1 MAATP
6 QSRTR
11 NADPGKPESCEVT
24 LRYFAWLR
32 EKVGTGEERTTLPSE
47 IKTVGDLLRWQVMRG
62 HPFDAAFAKPDA
74 IRVALDHAHA
84 KPTAAIAGAREIA
97 FFPPVT
103 GG

>member
-1 MAATP
+1 MTDSIAAT
-6 QSRTR
+6 
-11 NADPGKPESCEVT
+11 EVT

-32 EKVGTGEERTTLPSE
+32 ERAGVSEERLALPSGVQ
-47 IKTVGDLLRWQVMRG
+47 TVGDLLRWQAGRG
-62 HPFDAAFAKPDA
+62 HPFDQAFAMPEA

-84 KPTAAIAGAREIA
+84 KASAPIGAAREIA

>member
-1 MAATP
+1 MTD
-6 QSRTR
+6 TKT
-11 NADPGKPESCEVT
+11 NAEVT

-32 EKVGTGEERTTLPSE
+32 ERAGVGEERLTLPPDVRTVSE
-47 IKTVGDLLRWQVMRG
+47 LLLWQSRRG
-62 HPFDAAFAKPDA
+62 HPFDHAFAKPEA

-84 KPTAAIAGAREIA
+84 KPTAFIGRAREIA